1 MGSTEVK
8 KEITNLSFVG
18 SQLKNI
24 SILYLTF
31 TRIYKNHLNVMEL
44 INVYNLNDYIHSLI
58 SFNQKIIFQSTENI
72 WLSQYVNKIIRL
84 HSHKSTKLCQDQ
96 ILLNI
101 LGFILTRAV
110 GVSIGRPSGGRLAT
124 TLVATINIVFSPF
137 PPSSTFLIEGV
148 FVSKKL
154 FGKS

>member
-1 MGSTEVK
+1 
-8 KEITNLSFVG
+8 
-18 SQLKNI
+18 
-24 SILYLTF
+24 
-31 TRIYKNHLNVMEL
+31 MEL
-44 INVYNLNDYIHSLI
+44 MNVYILNDYIHSLI

-124 TLVATINIVFSPF
+124 TLVAPINVIFFNFFSQFFFLRRDLSSQKECSDQKTYLAKVAQNAQKPRGRQIPSAILGPPGGHFVFLRFSQK
-137 PPSSTFLIEGV
+137 E
-148 FVSKKL
+148 
-154 FGKS
+154 